1 MRSNLIPLAA
11 LLAAACAT
19 TETARSPYTEAAQPP
34 PVSPAPAVSSADVS
48 VDNAKLD
55 PARYAASFPGP
66 DFCEREAR
74 RLAQLSADTGWAV
87 LRACITRGRFTLL
100 ERVIGGAWDKDLQS
114 RPEASRLL
122 ARIIADRGGDIE
134 GDLAALRKQRVP
146 IFAMAA
152 SIKQPEVYKGRLVLF
167 RGQVRDVKADK
178 GKSITARLDEY
189 AIAGTSKYVDSE
201 VRGVIRDRYSN
212 SSGYGGEGETTFLR
226 QRRLTGND
234 ASETGVEVVA
244 RLAKLDPFF
253 EPGRQFIVLARLD
266 GVRDTP
272 GEGPD
277 EIRKVALVS
286 VVAYFE
292 PNAAVIE

>member
-1 MRSNLIPLAA
+1 VD
-11 LLAAACAT
+11 
-19 TETARSPYTEAAQPP
+19 TA
-34 PVSPAPAVSSADVS
+34 
-48 VDNAKLD
+48 NLD
-55 PARYAASFPGP
+55 PARYAASFPGA

-74 RLAQLSADTGWAV
+74 RLRQLSADTGWAV
-87 LRACITRGRFTLL
+87 LRACIRRGKFTLL
-100 ERVIGGAWDKDLQS
+100 DRIIGGAWDKDLQS
-114 RPEASRLL
+114 RPEASALL

-167 RGQVRDVKADK
+167 RGQVRDVKPDK
-178 GKSITARLDEY
+178 GKSVTARLDEY

-201 VRGVIRDRYSN
+201 YRGVVRDKYSDN
-212 SSGYGGEGETTFLR
+212 SGFAGQGETTFVR
-226 QRRLTGND
+226 QKRLTGND

-244 RLAKLDPFF
+244 RLARLDPFF

-266 GVRDTP
+266 GVRSTP
-272 GEGPD
+272 SEGPD
-277 EIRKVALVS
+277 EVRKVALVS

-292 PNAAVIE
+292 PSASVIE